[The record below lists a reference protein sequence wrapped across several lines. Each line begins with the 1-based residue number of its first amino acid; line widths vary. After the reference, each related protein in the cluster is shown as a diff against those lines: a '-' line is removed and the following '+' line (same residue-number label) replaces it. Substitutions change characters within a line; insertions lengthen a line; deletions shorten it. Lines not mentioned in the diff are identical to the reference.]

1 MWKLVNGKLLQT
13 IDSSR
18 IKYKTRISKALLDD
32 LKIMADKNNTYVGYL
47 LENGFENILKE
58 NAITFDKK
66 NRPKDR
72 VEFRTTCDKELLE
85 RLKKF
90 AKDHQLNLNDVIEAS
105 VAYINTNDVKQE
117 SWRYRVEYEG
127 E

>member
-1 MWKLVNGKLLQT
+1 LWKLVNGKLLQT

>member
-1 MWKLVNGKLLQT
+1 LWKLVNGKLLQT
-13 IDSSR
+13 IDTSR

-105 VAYINTNDVKQE
+105 VVYINTNDVKQE

>member
-13 IDSSR
+13 IDTSR

>member
-13 IDSSR
+13 IDTSR

-105 VAYINTNDVKQE
+105 VVYINTNDVKQE